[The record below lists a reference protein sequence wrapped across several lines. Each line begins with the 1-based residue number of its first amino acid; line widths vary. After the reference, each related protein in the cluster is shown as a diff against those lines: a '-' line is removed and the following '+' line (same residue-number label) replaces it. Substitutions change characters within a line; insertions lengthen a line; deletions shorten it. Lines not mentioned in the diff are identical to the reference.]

1 MSKIV
6 IGDKI
11 QYDGEY
17 DDDNDLYEEFEENG
31 FVHEVTDI
39 DTESN
44 LLWVVGCSYAINI
57 DLVSPWLYDQ
67 EQIMAK
73 LVDIVITTRKP
84 KKWLIVDTETD
95 EVYSSD
101 LQYASDKK
109 IKKMIKQLKKSLKK
123 DQYYSSLLAI
133 IQNNKSKGK

>member
-1 MSKIV
+1 
-6 IGDKI
+6 
-11 QYDGEY
+11 
-17 DDDNDLYEEFEENG
+17 
-31 FVHEVTDI
+31 
-39 DTESN
+39 
-44 LLWVVGCSYAINI
+44 
-57 DLVSPWLYDQ
+57 
-67 EQIMAK
+67 MAK

-123 DQYYSSLLAI
+123 D
-133 IQNNKSKGK
+133 